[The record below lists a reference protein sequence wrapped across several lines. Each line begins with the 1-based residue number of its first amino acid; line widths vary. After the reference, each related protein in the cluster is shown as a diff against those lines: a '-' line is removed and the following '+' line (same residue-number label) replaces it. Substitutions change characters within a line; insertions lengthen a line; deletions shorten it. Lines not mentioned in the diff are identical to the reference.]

1 MVSVSIC
8 QEDSYKKKMTG
19 QKSYVIFPPMTVM
32 MRFISLFMAFAFVMQ
47 MVAPLA
53 FNKPG
58 QGITVAKL
66 IEMEI
71 YGHHGAPPAP
81 QVTMDHA
88 AMGHD
93 HHDHHDHHAMM
104 MAQNHDQHQN
114 HTGHKGHEGH
124 DDIECALCIISVMAQ
139 HMGHQALPDIGF
151 APVKYVHIIQ
161 PEPVLQSFE
170 KAYYH
175 IGQPR
180 APPAFSVI

>member
-1 MVSVSIC
+1 
-8 QEDSYKKKMTG
+8 
-19 QKSYVIFPPMTVM
+19 MTVM

-58 QGITVAKL
+58 QGITVAQL
-66 IEMEI
+66 IEMEL
-71 YGHHGAPPAP
+71 YGHHGAPPAEDS
-81 QVTMDHA
+81 QIDHA
-88 AMGHD
+88 AMGHAD
-93 HHDHHDHHAMM
+93 HSHHDHH
-104 MAQNHDQHQN
+104 QNHN
-114 HTGHKGHEGH
+114 GHDGHEGH
-124 DDIECALCIISVMAQ
+124 DNIECALCIISVMAQ